1 MTDMELEVVE
11 QAYFE
16 PTHITAMAKRLG
28 TKPEK
33 VAAAV
38 KLLRQHH
45 LVTMEPHS
53 RVVRVTPTGKLWVES
68 GKTREKP

>member
-1 MTDMELEVVE
+1 VTDMELEVVE

-28 TKPEK
+28 AEPDK
-33 VAAAV
+33 VAATV
-38 KLLRQHH
+38 KMLRQRH

-53 RVVRVTPTGKLWVES
+53 RVVRVTPAGKLWVES
-68 GKTREKP
+68 GKTRETP